1 MVMTLKRMMMM
12 KVLLLMVLLVTK
24 ARLGQSDWGTRESE
38 GGSVGGGEVS
48 QLGILL
54 PSSIHDPHLWSDIIE
69 EKTPISP
76 LFIP

>member
-1 MVMTLKRMMMM
+1 MM

-38 GGSVGGGEVS
+38 GGSVGGEGGGGGVS

-69 EKTPISP
+69 E
-76 LFIP
+76 